1 MDRDLRQ
8 RIYNAAHAA
17 WEQYWDT
24 IPTPYHQHYDS
35 WSGPID
41 EIGQRAVEQYR
52 QTVHDKCAEAAVNE
66 RDYWLAA
73 PQEALIMR
81 PACLADE
88 LDRIQEDINAAMKQ
102 AALDIPY

>member
-1 MDRDLRQ
+1 MDRDLRH
-8 RIYNAAHAA
+8 RIYDVADAV
-17 WEQYWDT
+17 WQQYWET
-24 IPTPYHQHYDS
+24 IPTPFHCHYDS

-41 EIGQRAVEQYR
+41 EIGERAVELYR
-52 QTVHDKCAEAAVNE
+52 QTVRDKCAEAGVNE

-88 LDRIQEDINAAMKQ
+88 LDRIEADLDAARKQ
-102 AALDIPY
+102 AALSVPY